1 MIALLIIGNF
11 VLNVIQAQ
19 VDATEEYERLFDLA
33 DVIFASIFLVE
44 LLINMFG
51 TMVNEFVSDWWNW
64 FDVLIVFVSVVSIFL
79 SGSGAKAGMQLRLLR
94 NIRGKET
101 SQRSHCYLARDAHA
115 ARNFGKWAVLRL
127 VKRIA
132 SLRTILEGTQ
142 ELYEASA
149 FPAALLAPREK
160 DLDAVS

>member
-64 FDVLIVFVSVVSIFL
+64 FDVLIFGRQVLFISHKPLWFIVSELVCWLFMIQFYFLDVFFERIDFL
-79 SGSGAKAGMQLRLLR
+79 FLL
-94 NIRGKET
+94 
-101 SQRSHCYLARDAHA
+101 
-115 ARNFGKWAVLRL
+115 
-127 VKRIA
+127 
-132 SLRTILEGTQ
+132 
-142 ELYEASA
+142 
-149 FPAALLAPREK
+149 LL
-160 DLDAVS
+160 